1 MDRNIPIYQAT
12 IPDEECGMFRVSLVD
27 NPAVDSLFLAFDKQK
42 SVQLF
47 AVADEEKR
55 LVRGVIMRANY
66 PIYRV
71 APSMGEYYI
80 VFTPEVIR
88 IMAEKY
94 LIEGRQNAVNVMHI
108 DGSDVAGVDMVQIFI
123 KDSSAGIAPAG
134 FEEIEDGSLFGE
146 YHVLNDQVW
155 AEIKA
160 GTYKGFSLEGS
171 FDLEPQ
177 PTQLSKHN
185 KTMTAREKLRNLMSE
200 LLSMTEK
207 FGQVTTDKGIL
218 RWFGEEDL
226 RAGFQVTHVAEN
238 GDEKRPEDGD
248 YTTEDGKIIR
258 VVDGK
263 VAELLDP
270 KAEVDGAEEDPD
282 NNPDGQKGDENPDE
296 IEALLNQIADKLDKL
311 NERIETIEKRVED
324 NTTKMSKTEKEV
336 AELKKAPAEKSVKE
350 KMSSIPT
357 EGRLGKLAENLG
369 FKN

>member
-1 MDRNIPIYQAT
+1 MSKNIPIYQAT

-27 NPAVDSLFLAFDKQK
+27 DPAVDSLFLAFDKQK

-71 APSMGEYYI
+71 ATSMGEYYI

-108 DGSDVAGVDMVQIFI
+108 DGSDVEGVDMVQMFI
-123 KDSSAGIAPAG
+123 KDTNAGIAPAG

-160 GTYKGFSLEGS
+160 GTYKGFSLEGF

-177 PTQLSKHN
+177 PTQLSKQN

-200 LLSMTEK
+200 LLAMTEE

-218 RWFGEEDL
+218 RWDGEEDL

-270 KAEVDGAEEDPD
+270 KAEVDGAEEDSD
-282 NNPDGQKGDENPDE
+282 NNPDE

-311 NERIETIEKRVED
+311 NERIEAVEKKVED
-324 NTTKMSKTEKEV
+324 NTTKMSKTEREV
-336 AELKKAPAEKSVKE
+336 ASLKKAPAETSVKE

-357 EGRLGKLAENLG
+357 EGRLGKLAANLG